1 LSPPSTGINNLK
13 KVGSAVC
20 RLHRHED
27 DGEAGNEDRHGGEGG
42 NITKHDHLDI
52 SFSLSDPTMFCF
64 CSRVNRVSSSRAPGS
79 PDSEQKM
86 NLGLEG

>member
-1 LSPPSTGINNLK
+1 VDEACPPTEGANRHPQNLSPPSTGISSLK

-20 RLHRHED
+20 WSHRHED

-64 CSRVNRVSSSRAPGS
+64 CSIVNRES
-79 PDSEQKM
+79 
-86 NLGLEG
+86 